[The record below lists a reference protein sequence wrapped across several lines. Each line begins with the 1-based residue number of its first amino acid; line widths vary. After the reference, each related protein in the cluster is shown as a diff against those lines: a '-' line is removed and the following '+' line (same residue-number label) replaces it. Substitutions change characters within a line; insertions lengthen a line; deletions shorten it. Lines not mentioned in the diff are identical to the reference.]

1 MTQKNKKK
9 NILIYNILHNFNNVN
24 RKLNEERKN
33 IYSMKRQIISGNKAL
48 SNFKL
53 FNNRNNNNSIF
64 NSLRNIK
71 EGNKNNINGRI
82 DSEIRSFNRL
92 NIYNYIHYY
101 NTEQNRN
108 MILKNNISEDKYS
121 SNKIIKSFLDN
132 LSIENKNKEI
142 QNKLRLIELHD
153 CNKRKKIKLKP
164 INMKL
169 PLLNNPASKSNKSIF
184 TRKIIYYNR
193 SNKLKNENKKNEED
207 KKILENENTS
217 YYSTLFKNTTVNI
230 IKKLN
235 GEVGYENPFYSPS
248 LKKNLWEDFQT
259 IDNEEIESYEKSLMI
274 KEGINEMNKRPRYL
288 SEKKDNK
295 ELKNKNDDITKIK
308 SIKDIEK
315 VIFRKNS
322 AIFKNIKLNENNLKP
337 INIKGRIIQNIVI

>member
-153 CNKRKKIKLKP
+153 CNKR
-164 INMKL
+164 
-169 PLLNNPASKSNKSIF
+169 
-184 TRKIIYYNR
+184 
-193 SNKLKNENKKNEED
+193 
-207 KKILENENTS
+207 
-217 YYSTLFKNTTVNI
+217 
-230 IKKLN
+230 
-235 GEVGYENPFYSPS
+235 
-248 LKKNLWEDFQT
+248 
-259 IDNEEIESYEKSLMI
+259 
-274 KEGINEMNKRPRYL
+274 
-288 SEKKDNK
+288 
-295 ELKNKNDDITKIK
+295 
-308 SIKDIEK
+308 
-315 VIFRKNS
+315 
-322 AIFKNIKLNENNLKP
+322 
-337 INIKGRIIQNIVI
+337 